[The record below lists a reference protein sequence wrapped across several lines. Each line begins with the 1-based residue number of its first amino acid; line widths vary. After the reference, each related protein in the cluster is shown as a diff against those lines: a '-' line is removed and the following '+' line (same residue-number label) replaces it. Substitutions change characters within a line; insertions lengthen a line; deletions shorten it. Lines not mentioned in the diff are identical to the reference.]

1 MAGNY
6 VEELVAFLGWEVDSK
21 ELDGFNDQVKSV
33 TDTIKT
39 VAVAVGAA
47 AAGVAT
53 FVTLTNKATAVT
65 LGMAE
70 ANEVAAETAED
81 LGRMLSIIGMDT
93 RSVIKSFAFLNK
105 TMGGIKTGA
114 VSATVVDKALKGVGL
129 RLQEIQKL
137 TPEDQFV
144 AVMEAARGTEDAQV
158 AAAAATALFGREA
171 GKMVGYFRTQTKT
184 VRELLEIQNQMNL
197 QTEEGRAG
205 ALRFFGALDLLEAAG
220 QSVRESLAGLIGG
233 GLAPLMEGWVEWI
246 AANREL
252 LQLKIAEW
260 ADRITKAFTWFVR
273 GVRWVVTNVTTL
285 VETLGGL
292 ENVLKLIGVAA
303 GAMFT
308 VRVISTIVTFTKMIR
323 AAGLATTLMNASI
336 AVTPLLIAAV
346 LALLFLLGEDLY
358 QFFTGGESLLGELGD
373 RIAEFAHMN
382 VRPFIA
388 SLLGMTP
395 EELDIAMVKV
405 VSSVTNFFTK
415 TIPDIWRQGVAI
427 TEDIITWA
435 VGSLW
440 PILES
445 VYDAFVSVFDRVR
458 EFVSGVASGIYET
471 LARNLDRAIAR
482 VKGALNSIPGLGQLL
497 DLDTSVALVP
507 EFNTP
512 TPATAGIGVSAAA
525 RAAASSITTTNN
537 SRRSNNVNVTSPI
550 TINQQ
555 PGQSSQDL
563 ARMVRDELGNAVN
576 RAVKRADSGREI

>member
-33 TDTIKT
+33 TDTVKT

-65 LGMAE
+65 LGMAQ

-114 VSATVVDKALKGVGL
+114 VSATVVDKSLKGVGL

-171 GKMVGYFRTQTKT
+171 GKMVGFFRTQTKT

-273 GVRWVVTNVTTL
+273 GVKWVVTNVTKL
-285 VETLGGL
+285 VDTMGGL

-308 VRVISTIVTFTKMIR
+308 ARVISMVVTFTK
-323 AAGLATTLMNASI
+323 AVKSAGIATALMNAGI
-336 AVTPLLIAAV
+336 ALTPLLIAGV
-346 LALLFLLGEDLY
+346 VALLFLLGEDLY
-358 QFFTGGESLLGELGD
+358 QFFTGGESLLGDLGD
-373 RIAEFAHMN
+373 KIAEFAHMN
-382 VRPFIA
+382 IRPFIA

-395 EELDIAMVKV
+395 EELDLAMVKV

-415 TIPDIWRQGVAI
+415 TIPGVWSEGVLIIENLIQGFVDKI
-427 TEDIITWA
+427 
-435 VGSLW
+435 W
-440 PILES
+440 PILNS
-445 VYDAFVSVFDRVR
+445 IYDFYVDVYTRIKDFVTGIAGAMYNTIVGNFDK
-458 EFVSGVASGIYET
+458 
-471 LARNLDRAIAR
+471 AIAK
-482 VKGALNSIPGLGQLL
+482 VKGALNAIPGLDKVL
-497 DLDTSVALVP
+497 DLNTTVA
-507 EFNTP
+507 
-512 TPATAGIGVSAAA
+512 PATAGLGATAGA
-525 RAAASSITTTNN
+525 RAVASSITN
-537 SRRSNNVNVTSPI
+537 SVQRSSAVNVSSPI
-550 TINQQ
+550 TVTQQ
-555 PGQSSQDL
+555 PGQSGTDL
-563 ARMVRDELGNAVN
+563 ARQIADELGKAVS
-576 RAVKRADSGREI
+576 RAAKRADSGREV